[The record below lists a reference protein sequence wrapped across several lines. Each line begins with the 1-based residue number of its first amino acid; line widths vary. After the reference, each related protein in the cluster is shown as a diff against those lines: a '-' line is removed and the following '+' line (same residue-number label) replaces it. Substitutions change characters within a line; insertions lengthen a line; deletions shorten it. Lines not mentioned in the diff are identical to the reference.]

1 MTSVQIETSQQ
12 WHELRRQ
19 NIGASESCVL
29 LGWGFASPFELFM
42 QKTGKLAEPD
52 LSKDERVVIGQSI
65 EAGIATAAER
75 LLGVALRPAKRYV
88 THPTIH
94 GMGCTPD
101 YEMLTEDAG
110 WVPVEVKAV
119 AWDRWADEWN
129 PGNEPDDEIEPPPHI
144 AIQLQHQL
152 ACCGSPYGF
161 VLVLVA
167 GSRIRLIRQP
177 RHAGLIEQIEN
188 AVVEFWR
195 RVRDNNPYAPDMT
208 VDLSAMQR
216 VYKTHEG
223 TVDYSG
229 NAQLE
234 TLVATYAKHQQAE
247 AAAGKL
253 KETTKA
259 EIVQWIHEHGAPSR
273 IVTDVGR
280 ITATL
285 KPATPERQVTY
296 QAQPE
301 KLDVRVNPTKQTKQL
316 YK

>member
-1 MTSVQIETSQQ
+1 MPSVEIGSPEH
-12 WHELRRQ
+12 WHALRAK

-29 LGWGFASPFELFM
+29 LGWGYSSPFELYM
-42 QKTGKLAEPD
+42 QKVGKLAPPD
-52 LSKDERVVIGQSI
+52 LSKDERVIIGQCT
-65 EAGIATAAER
+65 EAGIAQAAEK
-75 LLGVALRPAKRYV
+75 LLGIVLRPAKRYI
-88 THPTIH
+88 THPTIE

-101 YEMLTEDAG
+101 YEIFTADAD

-167 GSRIRLIRQP
+167 GSRIRLIRQE
-177 RHAGLIEQIEN
+177 RHAGLIEQIEK
-188 AVVEFWR
+188 AVVEFWQ
-195 RVRDNNPYAPDMT
+195 RVKEERPYSPDLT
-208 VDLSAMQR
+208 IDLSAMQR
-216 VYKTHEG
+216 VYKTREG

-229 NAQLE
+229 NATLE
-234 TLVATYAKHQQAE
+234 TLIATYARHQQAE
-247 AAAGKL
+247 AACSKS
-253 KETTKA
+253 KEAIKA
-259 EIVQWIHEHGAPSR
+259 EIVQWIHENGAPSR

-301 KLDVRVNPTKQTKQL
+301 KLDVRINPTKETKQL

>member
-1 MTSVQIETSQQ
+1 MNSTPIHSEAQ
-12 WHELRRQ
+12 WHELRRK

-29 LGWGFASPFELFM
+29 LGWGYTSPFELFM

-52 LSKDERVVIGQSI
+52 LSQDERVVIGQSI
-65 EAGIATAAER
+65 EAGIAAAAER
-75 LLGVALRPAKRYV
+75 LLGVVLTQAKAYI
-88 THPTIH
+88 THPTIP

-101 YEMLTEDAG
+101 YMMLTADAG
-110 WVPVEVKAV
+110 HVPVEVKAV

-167 GSRIRLIRQP
+167 GSRIRLIRQN
-177 RHAGLIEQIEN
+177 RHAGLIEQIEK
-188 AVVEFWR
+188 AVAEFWQ
-195 RVRDNNPYAPDMT
+195 RVKEERPYEPDFT

-216 VYKTHEG
+216 VYKAHEG
-223 TVDYSG
+223 TVDFSG
-229 NAQLE
+229 NAKLE
-234 TLVATYAKHQQAE
+234 TLIATYARHQQAE
-247 AAAGKL
+247 AAASKN
-253 KETTKA
+253 KEATKA
-259 EIVQWIHEHGAPSR
+259 EIVEWLHGNGAPSR
-273 IVTDVGR
+273 VVTDVGR
-280 ITATL
+280 ITQTL
-285 KPATPERQVTY
+285 KPAQPERHVLY

-301 KLDVRVNPTKQTKQL
+301 RLDVRVNPTKETKQL